1 MTNNA
6 LRLPDWE
13 IIAVEERGDVVEVTA
28 RYLPFPDA
36 CPKCGV
42 VGRLYRHGTAPVE
55 YHDLPYGKRTLIHAE
70 VQRIRCRE
78 CLVTSMQPLPH
89 MDERRRMTKRCIA
102 HIEQQTIH
110 RTFADVGRT
119 FALDEKTIRAI
130 GTPFLLAKVAEHRW
144 ETPRLLGI
152 DELKLDRQMRAIFM
166 DLAAARPLDIIHS
179 RSKRDVALW
188 LSRLERSKVQIVT
201 IDMTGGYNDV
211 IRAILPNARVVIDKF
226 HILRYADEA
235 LKHVRSK
242 ARSKAAGG
250 TGKNPRRNVTLL
262 RKRAHRLN
270 PAQLFEVDGI
280 LANNPLVKD
289 GYEAKERFHDIWK
302 ATSRVEAEKLFDE
315 WTASLPE
322 SVSRWFGK
330 IARMVQRWRPEVFA
344 YFEYPATNA
353 ITENR
358 NGLIKMVNRQGR
370 GYTFDVIRA
379 KALLAPSLGR
389 MSECFLCHGEFPA
402 NSMRSLSD
410 IKVRGNGRQ
419 AREDREMF
427 ARLTS
432 ECCTNCHHMF
442 ANFHSPE
449 ARMRWEIGASSP
461 EEFAAMSDE
470 QIRAVMRRNIERS
483 SYNPYEDY

>member
-1 MTNNA
+1 
-6 LRLPDWE
+6 
-13 IIAVEERGDVVEVTA
+13 
-28 RYLPFPDA
+28 
-36 CPKCGV
+36 
-42 VGRLYRHGTAPVE
+42 
-55 YHDLPYGKRTLIHAE
+55 
-70 VQRIRCRE
+70 
-78 CLVTSMQPLPH
+78 
-89 MDERRRMTKRCIA
+89 
-102 HIEQQTIH
+102 
-110 RTFADVGRT
+110 
-119 FALDEKTIRAI
+119 
-130 GTPFLLAKVAEHRW
+130 
-144 ETPRLLGI
+144 
-152 DELKLDRQMRAIFM
+152 
-166 DLAAARPLDIIHS
+166 
-179 RSKRDVALW
+179 
-188 LSRLERSKVQIVT
+188 
-201 IDMTGGYNDV
+201 
-211 IRAILPNARVVIDKF
+211 
-226 HILRYADEA
+226 
-235 LKHVRSK
+235 
-242 ARSKAAGG
+242 
-250 TGKNPRRNVTLL
+250 
-262 RKRAHRLN
+262 
-270 PAQLFEVDGI
+270 
-280 LANNPLVKD
+280 
-289 GYEAKERFHDIWK
+289 
-302 ATSRVEAEKLFDE
+302 
-315 WTASLPE
+315 
-322 SVSRWFGK
+322 
-330 IARMVQRWRPEVFA
+330 MVQRWRPEVFA

>member
-28 RYLPFPDA
+28 RYLPFPEA

-55 YHDLPYGKRTLIHAE
+55 YHDLPYGKRTLIRAE
-70 VQRIRCRE
+70 VHRIRCRE

-110 RTFADVGRT
+110 RTFADVART
-119 FALDEKTIRAI
+119 FAVDEKTIRAI
-130 GTPFLLAKVAEHRW
+130 GTPFLLGKVAAHTW
-144 ETPRLLGI
+144 QTPRLLGI
-152 DELKLDRQMRAIFM
+152 DELKLDRQIRAIFM
-166 DLAAARPLDIIHS
+166 DLAAAKPLDIIPSH
-179 RSKRDVALW
+179 SKREVAIW
-188 LSRLERSKVQIVT
+188 LSKLDRHKVQIVT
-201 IDMTGGYNDV
+201 IDMTGPYKDV
-211 IRAILPNARVVIDKF
+211 IQAIMPRARIVIDKF
-226 HILRYADEA
+226 HVLRYADDA
-235 LKHVRSK
+235 LKHVRAK

-270 PAQLFEVDGI
+270 PAQLFEIDGI

-302 ATSRVEAEKLFDE
+302 ATTRKDAEKLFDE
-315 WTASLPE
+315 WAATIPD
-322 SVSRWFGK
+322 SVGRWFGK
-330 IARMVQRWRPEVFA
+330 IAKMVQRWRPEVFA

-402 NSMRSLSD
+402 NSLRPMSD
-410 IKVRGNGRQ
+410 IKPRGNSRKARQ
-419 AREDREMF
+419 EREMF
-427 ARLTS
+427 ASLTC
-432 ECCTNCHHMF
+432 EVCTNCHHMF
-442 ANFHSPE
+442 ANFYSPE
-449 ARMRWEIGASSP
+449 ARMRWELGASTI
-461 EEFAAMSDE
+461 EEFQAMTNE
-470 QIRAVMRRNIERS
+470 QIEAHMRLNAERGFH
-483 SYNPYEDY
+483 NPYEEY